1 MGKRNKLIYIL
12 ILLTLASFFVD
23 KFITKGFLFI
33 RNIPFNN
40 ILMIVNYIGN
50 EIIIFFVLTGLF
62 LAYKKKKWVLSL
74 WVVFALSA
82 LISFLLKVITSRARP
97 FQQAIIA
104 TLPVLTKMSHFSW
117 NLSFPSFN
125 TMFVFCALPFI
136 QKEFPKLKHI
146 WLVFAL
152 LIAFTRVYFGLHFMS
167 DVLAGGLIGY
177 FLGMWIVNI
186 ETKRKFFG
194 KATKKVGELIG
205 KVI

>member
-1 MGKRNKLIYIL
+1 MKSKIKLICIL
-12 ILLTLASFFVD
+12 ILLTFISFFVD

-33 RNIPFNN
+33 RNIPLNN
-40 ILMIVNYIGN
+40 ILMAINYLGN

-62 LAYKKKKWVLSL
+62 LAYKKKKWVLPL
-74 WVVFALSA
+74 WTVFALSA
-82 LISFLLKVITSRARP
+82 LVSFILKVITSRARP

-136 QKEFPKLKHI
+136 QKEFPKLKNI
-146 WLVFAL
+146 WLIFAL
-152 LIAFTRVYFGLHFMS
+152 LVALARVYFGLHFMS

-177 FLGMWIVNI
+177 LLGVWII
-186 ETKRKFFG
+186 DLKTKRKFFN
-194 KATKKVGELIG
+194 KTIKKIKKLSKKVI
-205 KVI
+205 